1 MPGID
6 LCPFCLQIH
15 VKTLTSNVTVFGDR
29 ALGRQLRLS
38 EVVKVVSDS
47 IAGLMKMRKRLSI
60 FLFTQ
65 KYSEGKSCEDRARR

>member
-15 VKTLTSNVTVFGDR
+15 VKTLTSNVTVFRDR

-47 IAGLMKMRKRLSI
+47 IAGLMKMRKTPFYFSL
-60 FLFTQ
+60 
-65 KYSEGKSCEDRARR
+65 YSKVLRREIM

>member
-15 VKTLTSNVTVFGDR
+15 VKTLTSNVTVFRDR

-38 EVVKVVSDS
+38 KVVKVMSDS
-47 IAGLMKMRKRLSI
+47 IAGLMKMRKTPFYFSL
-60 FLFTQ
+60 
-65 KYSEGKSCEDRARR
+65 YSKVLRREIM

>member
-15 VKTLTSNVTVFGDR
+15 VKTLTSNVTVFRDR

-38 EVVKVVSDS
+38 KVVKVVSDS
-47 IAGLMKMRKRLSI
+47 IAGLMKTRKRPFYFSL
-60 FLFTQ
+60 
-65 KYSEGKSCEDRARR
+65 YSKVLRREIM